1 MTQNNAKRLEQLKS
15 GFKGIINWDKYQSK
29 VSLERINQYLD
40 ILIAPSFQEVSRLF
54 VLPFENETQRTRY
67 KRNYLPTREI

>member
-15 GFKGIINWDKYQSK
+15 GFKGIINWDKYQSE
-29 VSLERINQYLD
+29 VSPERINQYLD
-40 ILIAPSFQEVSRLF
+40 ILIAPSFQEVNRLF

-67 KRNYLPTREI
+67 KRNYLPAREI